1 MSDGRRKLGQIGARF
16 GAGRQMSKRSIFE
29 DVGEGK
35 AAQAAVVPTRGR
47 EARGAIALWLLG
59 LALLVAVMVL
69 VGGMTRLTD
78 SGLSITEW
86 APVMGAMPPLGAADW
101 QAAFAA
107 YQQTTEF
114 QEQNAWMTMADFKP
128 IFWWEWGHRLLGRLI
143 GGVWLVGFLWFWLT
157 KRIPAGWAGRL
168 VLPGVLGG
176 LQGAVGW
183 WMVVSGLTGRLDVAP
198 YRLALHL
205 GLAFVIFIVLI
216 WLALRVR
223 LDDVA
228 LLKARRRRLPA
239 LMGVAGALIALVFLQ
254 ILAGALVAGIDAGRG
269 YVDWP
274 LMQGQ
279 FLPDESFE
287 MSPLW
292 VNFFENP
299 ALVQFIHRMLGYL
312 VLAFGIVFALRCGR
326 AGHGAIRNLGRWAGV
341 AILAQVLIGIVTVMQ
356 GSPLGIAIFHQAGA
370 LVVVAVLIRTKFEI
384 AYPGEQRV
392 AGG

>member
-1 MSDGRRKLGQIGARF
+1 
-16 GAGRQMSKRSIFE
+16 MSKRSIFE
-29 DVGEGK
+29 DVGGGK
-35 AAQAAVVPTRGR
+35 ATPAAAAPAGSRA
-47 EARGAIALWLLG
+47 ARGAIALWLLA
-59 LALLVAVMVL
+59 LALLTAAMVL
-69 VGGMTRLTD
+69 VGGLTRLTD

-86 APVMGAMPPLGAADW
+86 APVMGARPPLSEADW
-101 QAAFAA
+101 RAAFAA
-107 YQQTTEF
+107 YRQTTEF
-114 QEQNAWMTMADFKP
+114 QDQNNWMTLADFRP

-143 GGVWLVGFLWFWLT
+143 GGVWLVGFLAFLLAR
-157 KRIPAGWAGRL
+157 RIPAGWTGRL
-168 VLPGVLGG
+168 ILPGVLGG

-183 WMVVSGLTGRLDVAP
+183 WMVVSGLTGRLDVAS

-205 GLAFVIFIVLI
+205 GLAFVIFMVLI
-216 WLALRVR
+216 WLALRIR

-239 LMGVAGALIALVFLQ
+239 LMGVAGALTALVFLQ

-279 FLPDESFE
+279 FLPGESFE
-287 MSPLW
+287 MTPLW
-292 VNFFENP
+292 VNLFENP

-326 AGHGAIRNLGRWAGV
+326 SGHGATRNLGRWTGV
-341 AILAQVLIGIVTVMQ
+341 AILAQVLIGIVTVMN

-370 LVVVAVLIRTKFEI
+370 LVVIAVLVVFNR
-384 AYPGEQRV
+384 YV
-392 AGG
+392 AFDELYKGN

>member
-1 MSDGRRKLGQIGARF
+1 
-16 GAGRQMSKRSIFE
+16 MSKRSIFE
-29 DVGEGK
+29 DVSGGK
-35 AAQAAVVPTRGR
+35 ATPTAAASAGSR

-59 LALLVAVMVL
+59 LAVLVAVLVL
-69 VGGMTRLTD
+69 VGGLTRLTD

-86 APVMGAMPPLGAADW
+86 APVMGAMPPLSEADW
-101 QAAFAA
+101 RAAFAA
-107 YQQTTEF
+107 YQGTTEF
-114 QEQNAWMTMADFKP
+114 QEQNAWMTLADFKP

-143 GGVWLVGFLWFWLT
+143 GGVWLVGFLVFLLGR
-157 KRIPAGWAGRL
+157 RIPAGWVGRL

-183 WMVVSGLTGRLDVAP
+183 WMVVSGLSGRLDVAS

-205 GLAFVIFIVLI
+205 GLAFVIFMVLI

-223 LDDVA
+223 LDEVA

-279 FLPDESFE
+279 FLPGESFE
-287 MSPLW
+287 MTPLW

-312 VLAFGIVFALRCGR
+312 VLAFGIVFVLRCGR
-326 AGHGAIRNLGRWAGV
+326 SGHGATRNLGRWAGV
-341 AILAQVLIGIVTVMQ
+341 AILAQVLVGIVTVMN
-356 GSPLGIAIFHQAGA
+356 GSPLEIALFHQAGA
-370 LVVVAVLIRTKFEI
+370 LVVIAVLMRAKFEI
-384 AYPGEQRV
+384 AYPGEQTISR
-392 AGG
+392 G

>member
-1 MSDGRRKLGQIGARF
+1 
-16 GAGRQMSKRSIFE
+16 MSKRSIFE
-29 DVGEGK
+29 DVSGGK
-35 AAQAAVVPTRGR
+35 ATPTAAASAGSR

-59 LALLVAVMVL
+59 LALLTAVMVL
-69 VGGMTRLTD
+69 VGGLTRLTD

-86 APVMGAMPPLGAADW
+86 APVMGAMPPLSEADW
-101 QAAFAA
+101 RAAFAA
-107 YQQTTEF
+107 YQGTTEF
-114 QEQNAWMTMADFKP
+114 QEQNAWMTLADFKP

-143 GGVWLVGFLWFWLT
+143 GGVWLVGFLVFLLGR
-157 KRIPAGWAGRL
+157 RIPAGWVGRL

-183 WMVVSGLTGRLDVAP
+183 WMVVSGLSGRLDVAS

-205 GLAFVIFIVLI
+205 GLAFVIFMVLI

-223 LDDVA
+223 LDEVA

-274 LMQGQ
+274 LMQGR
-279 FLPDESFE
+279 FLPGESFE
-287 MSPLW
+287 MTPLW

-312 VLAFGIVFALRCGR
+312 VLAFGIVFVLRCGR
-326 AGHGAIRNLGRWAGV
+326 SGHGATRNLGRWTGV
-341 AILAQVLIGIVTVMQ
+341 AILAQVVIGIVTVMNA
-356 GSPLGIAIFHQAGA
+356 SPLEIALFHQAGA
-370 LVVVAVLIRTKFEI
+370 LVVIAVLMRAKFEI
-384 AYPGEQRV
+384 AYPGEQTISR
-392 AGG
+392 G

>member
-1 MSDGRRKLGQIGARF
+1 
-16 GAGRQMSKRSIFE
+16 MSKRSIFE
-29 DVGEGK
+29 DVGGGK
-35 AAQAAVVPTRGR
+35 AAAETAVPVPVPARSR
-47 EARGAIALWLLG
+47 EARGAIALWLLL
-59 LALLVAVMVL
+59 LAALTGVMVL
-69 VGGMTRLTD
+69 IGGLTRLTD

-86 APVMGAMPPLGAADW
+86 APVMGALPPLSGADW
-101 QAAFAA
+101 QAAFEA
-107 YQQTTEF
+107 YKGTTEF
-114 QEQNAWMTMADFKP
+114 QEQNAWMTLADFKP

-143 GGVWLVGFLWFWLT
+143 GGVWLVGFLAFLAAR
-157 KRIPAGWAGRL
+157 RIPAGWTGRL
-168 VLPGVLGG
+168 ILPGLLGG

-183 WMVVSGLTGRLDVAP
+183 WMVASGLTGRLDVAS

-205 GLAFVIFIVLI
+205 GLAFVIFMVLI

-239 LMGVAGALIALVFLQ
+239 LMGVAGMLTALVFLQ

-299 ALVQFIHRMLGYL
+299 ALVQFIHRMLGYF
-312 VLAFGIVFALRCGR
+312 VLALGIIFALRCGR
-326 AGHGAIRNLGRWAGV
+326 SGHGATRNLGRWAGV
-341 AILAQVLIGIVTVMQ
+341 AIMAQVLIGIVTVMH
-356 GSPLGIAIFHQAGA
+356 GSPLEIALFHQAGA
-370 LVVVAVLIRTKFEI
+370 LVVVALLVWTKFEI
-384 AYPGEQRV
+384 AYPSEQRI
-392 AGG
+392 ARG